1 MKKQRK
7 TIPLSNGFNGIDRF
21 SQDQAE
27 GKADIAFDCFNQA
40 KDLTMRGGF
49 RSVTHGNPFLLHAFR
64 ARVATETVTEG
75 FSITGEVDSGEV
87 DQLTI
92 NAGAEEASAIFGAP
106 GSLVTD
112 NVGIIYVGASIPFD
126 TIYFP
131 FTGAFAGAG
140 SASRFITPFYWNG
153 TTWVEITH
161 FTDSTPAF
169 INASGVQEPLVKRG
183 YITFSHNQIPLWATN
198 TINDTTLYWIRL
210 SVTDAA
216 GLSANLSNLIGTD
229 APHVCVGLLPRIN
242 GLFPLNLG
250 GRKMMLIGN
259 DGTNLSRGG
268 ASLAKWP
275 CNKNMPIG
283 LDLTHREASGI
294 YGQQTMASWTR
305 SSGGTSGGG
314 VNVGTTDLVQD
325 HTAGIDLRRSN
336 VSGALVADAS
346 QLVVDVVDLVYRSS
360 LTFTNV
366 PGNFTDEDLEHY
378 ILYCLTGANAG
389 NFRVITR
396 YDAANFTMHFN
407 AWTNVLNTTDTFI
420 LLRPMMR
427 YEVHACRNRDALE
440 ADLPSFPIQPVAV
453 TTAGTVQA
461 TTFQAFAPAS
471 DNEVD
476 CIIADKISQ
485 GPVAFKLQSR
495 LRFTVDGGQRWDC
508 VYEPGAKKAFLT
520 NGNSGVLEFDGETL
534 KSFTLDYSSDLA
546 KKLSGIIADQ
556 SVDATG
562 AANQNVAGSALR
574 NSLPGGKYLAT
585 FGGSLIL
592 TGDPARPNDIYHSI
606 PGGGYKIWP
615 YLYTSTIRDKRN
627 EPISGI
633 TNFNGQLIAFTPS
646 ALHNGSMLVS
656 GQLNWVEAAN
666 EGFAAHSSVQVINT
680 GGVNLLVGPNSTG
693 LMAWDGKTTSYLID
707 RWDRIIAGGIN
718 LTRLRDSVSAY
729 MPSTGM
735 YFCTLA
741 SPGSAVQDMIL
752 VYQTK
757 EKAAFI
763 WRYTHGV
770 TALTVF
776 KDSAGHERLFLGN
789 ENGQVAIM
797 GTDVQDDWLPIEMEF
812 KTNPLQPF
820 GNYEGYYEQIAL
832 TMKPLGKGAS
842 FQLGAFINDG
852 NRRAMDTTYPFT
864 DGSATFGVEHY
875 DGTIPYASGAFKSL
889 AIGLRA
895 GTKGHQIQA
904 EIRSSNRTKIRALFL
919 VASSLTRKGY
929 D

>member
-87 DQLTI
+87 DGLTI
-92 NAGAEEASAIFGAP
+92 DSGAEEASTIFSAP

-112 NVGIIYVGASIPFD
+112 NVGVIYIGSSIPFD

-131 FTGAFAGAG
+131 FTGVFSGAG
-140 SASRFITPFYWNG
+140 SASRFITPFYWDG
-153 TTWVEITH
+153 SAWVEIPY
-161 FTDSTPAF
+161 FTDSTIAF
-169 INASGVQEPLVKRG
+169 INSSGVQEPLVKRG
-183 YITFSHNQIPLWATN
+183 YITFSQNQIPLWT
-198 TINDTTLYWIRL
+198 TTTVNDVTLYWIRL

-229 APHVCVGLLPRIN
+229 APHVCVGMLPRIN

-250 GRKMMLIGN
+250 GRRMMLIGN
-259 DGTNLSRGG
+259 DGTNLNRGG
-268 ASLAKWP
+268 ASLAKWAF
-275 CNKNMPIG
+275 NKNMPVG

-314 VNVGTTDLVQD
+314 VNVGTADLVQD

-336 VSGALVADAS
+336 VSGSIVADAS
-346 QLVVDVVDLVYRSS
+346 QLVVDVVDLVNRSS
-360 LTFTNV
+360 ITFTSIL
-366 PGNFTDEDLEHY
+366 GNFTDEDLEHY
-378 ILYCLTGANAG
+378 ILYCLTGANA
-389 NFRVITR
+389 NDFRVISR

-407 AWTNVLNTTDTFI
+407 AWTNVLNTTDTFL

-427 YEVHACRNRDALE
+427 YEVHASRNRDALE
-440 ADLPSFPIQPVAV
+440 ADLPSFPIQPVNV
-453 TTAGTVQA
+453 STAGTVQA
-461 TTFQAFAPAS
+461 TTFEAFAPAS

-485 GPVAFKLQSR
+485 GPIAFKLQSR
-495 LRFTVDGGQRWDC
+495 LRFTIDGGQRWDC

-534 KSFTLDYSSDLA
+534 KTFLLDYTSDLA

-556 SVDATG
+556 SVGATG

-585 FGGSLIL
+585 YAGSLVL
-592 TGDPARPNDIYHSI
+592 TGDPARPNDIYHSV

-627 EPISGI
+627 EPICGI
-633 TNFNGQLIAFTPS
+633 TNYNGQLLAFTPS
-646 ALHNGSMLVS
+646 SIHAGTMLAT
-656 GQLNWVEAAN
+656 GQLNWVEVAN
-666 EGFAAHSSVQVINT
+666 EGFAAHAAVQVVNT
-680 GGVNLLVGPNSTG
+680 GVNLLVGPNSTG
-693 LMAWDGKTTSYLID
+693 LMAFDGKAISYLID
-707 RWDRIIAGGIN
+707 RWDRIIEGGIN

-741 SPGSAVQDMIL
+741 SPGSAVQNLIL

-757 EKAAFI
+757 ERAAFL
-763 WRYTHGV
+763 WRYDFGV
-770 TALTVF
+770 TALAVT
-776 KDSAGHERLFLGN
+776 KDSAGHERLYLGN
-789 ENGQVAIM
+789 ENGQVALM
-797 GTDVQDDWLPIEMEF
+797 GTDVRDDWLRFQMEF

-820 GNYEGYYEQIAL
+820 GNYEGSYENL
-832 TMKPLGKGAS
+832 SVTMKSLGKGSS
-842 FQLGAFINDG
+842 FSLGAYVNDG
-852 NRRAMDTTYPFT
+852 NRRVMDTTYPFT
-864 DGSATFGVEHY
+864 DGSTSYNVDQF
-875 DGTIPYASGAFKSL
+875 DNDLPYASGAFKSL
-889 AIGLRA
+889 SIGLRA

-904 EIRSSNRTKIRALFL
+904 ELRSYNRLKIRALFL
-919 VASSLTRKGY
+919 DATSLTKKGY